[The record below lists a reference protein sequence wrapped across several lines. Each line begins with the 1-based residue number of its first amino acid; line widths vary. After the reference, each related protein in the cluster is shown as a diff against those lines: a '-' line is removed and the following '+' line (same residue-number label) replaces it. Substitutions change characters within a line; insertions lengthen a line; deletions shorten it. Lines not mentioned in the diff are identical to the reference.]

1 MTKRRLLEQ
10 SMKLSSDV
18 FRKIERKARGRN
30 SRWFF
35 LFFMLG
41 AALLGLIMG
50 FIWPWSALSSQP
62 WTWQWFLWHLP
73 PMAYFVIAIT
83 SWEKAQDN
91 VLRFYRNVFQA
102 VGILEGGKT

>member
-1 MTKRRLLEQ
+1 
-10 SMKLSSDV
+10 MKLSAEE
-18 FRKIERKARGRN
+18 FCKINRKARNRN
-30 SRWFF
+30 SRWFL
-35 LFFMLG
+35 LFFMAG

-50 FIWPWSALSSQP
+50 LTWPWDIFNLQP

-73 PMAYFVIAIT
+73 PAAYFISAVAL
-83 SWEKAQDN
+83 WEKAQDN